1 VPWLGDIPI
10 LGNLFKMKTNSDKNS
25 ELLIFVTPKILK
37 SEMVTNDRMY
47 QKTMSNELYQK
58 TMSKE

>member
-1 VPWLGDIPI
+1 
-10 LGNLFKMKTNSDKNS
+10 
-25 ELLIFVTPKILK
+25 
-37 SEMVTNDRMY
+37 MVTNDRMY